1 MKIENVD
8 INLLAPYERNAKEH
22 PQTQIE
28 NVAESIKQFGWQQPI
43 VVDKDFIIII
53 GHCRYLAAK
62 ALGLEEVPVVV
73 ASDLTDE
80 QVKKLRLVDNK
91 TNESAWLDSFLKQE
105 LEDIDFSDFN
115 FEWNLPDVE
124 ITEQD
129 KEVVEDEFNPKE
141 IEIKT
146 QKGDLY
152 KLGNHLLLCGDS
164 TNKADIE
171 KLIGG
176 GTSLI

>member
-43 VVDKDFIIII
+43 VVDKDFVIII

-129 KEVVEDEFNPKE
+129 KKVVEDEFNPEE

-152 KLGNHLLLCGDS
+152 KLGNHLL
-164 TNKADIE
+164 
-171 KLIGG
+171 
-176 GTSLI
+176 